1 MPLLAW
7 RTWKDRITEIH
18 EYGVWLEAF
27 TSWVSVL
34 HSSFGPEIQEAVTRE
49 AMASPLT
56 HEIMTVE
63 QIQRSQ
69 RVLHLLK
76 QAFAGFGRVESIA
89 GLLESV
95 GGMQKASGYELL
107 RRITEEFSL
116 QSRNEALHYRNQ
128 LLSYQVHGTNLL
140 ETVWLVEVAV
150 NKYHRMLG
158 ASMPDLRH
166 AAENCWDAKPG
177 KGKGKKGKEG
187 KGKSKKGLARQEL
200 EKICKQTLSLQK
212 TSGENKGKGKKG
224 KKGKQRSLTQEDKES

>member
-1 MPLLAW
+1 MPLPAW
-7 RTWKDRITEIH
+7 KTWKDRITEIH

-34 HSSFGPEIQEAVTRE
+34 HSSFGPEIQEAVTRGP
-49 AMASPLT
+49 MASPLT
-56 HEIMTVE
+56 HDIMTVE

-95 GGMQKASGYELL
+95 GGMQRASGYELL

-128 LLSYQVHGTNLL
+128 LLSYQVPHGTNLL
-140 ETVWLVEVAV
+140 ETVRLVEVAV

-158 ASMPDLRH
+158 VSMPDLRVLEADIYLLYLKNVPEEVKTYVQLH
-166 AAENCWDAKPG
+166 ARNG
-177 KGKGKKGKEG
+177 
-187 KGKSKKGLARQEL
+187 
-200 EKICKQTLSLQK
+200 TLGDESPQSL
-212 TSGENKGKGKKG
+212 
-224 KKGKQRSLTQEDKES
+224 LT